1 MNSDEFNALLWARPY
16 LQDLRFHLVEVP
28 DDTSWVTEQ
37 LNKIFERN
45 EERKMEKFK
54 IKFKTHSFDHE
65 GMIFEGH
72 STSVEGK
79 NQIVIAKAKDII
91 SNNIDTM
98 SKNDICSC
106 LAGGREY
113 KWTYSLDAL
122 EYLMKPI
129 IPLTILEYELLKY
142 YLKKEYKYITRDKDG
157 ELFIYKNKPYKLDIE
172 WNNDFFEGFKEIQFK
187 DLFSFIK
194 WENDEAST
202 IEDILNNCEVTLNE

>member
-37 LNKIFERN
+37 LNEIFERN

-54 IKFKTHSFDHE
+54 LKYKTHSFDHK
-65 GMIFEGH
+65 GMIFEGYII
-72 STSVEGK
+72 GDK
-79 NQIVIAKAKDII
+79 GNIQIAKVKAENII
-91 SNNIDTM
+91 SNNIDAM
-98 SKNDICSC
+98 SKNDIYSC
-106 LAGGREY
+106 LTNGIEHE
-113 KWTYSLDAL
+113 WTYSLYTL
-122 EYLMKPI
+122 EHLMKPI
-129 IPLTILEYELLKY
+129 IPLTVLEYGLLKY
-142 YLKKEYKYITRDKDG
+142 YLKKEYKYIARDKDG